1 MQHVLSTT
9 MAALGL
15 ALALPVAAQQAPAK
29 PAAAKPATTEQG
41 RDWRKIDTNN
51 DGYISPEEMETW
63 LKANP
68 GPQK

>member
-1 MQHVLSTT
+1 MKHLLSTT

-15 ALALPVAAQQAPAK
+15 VLTLPAAAQQAPAK
-29 PAAAKPATTEQG
+29 PAAAKPAPAEQG